1 MTLDHSVIIDIA
13 PKYCISD
20 SFVAYEG
27 YCISYKVF
35 LTTEV
40 DIIVIWILFTY
51 SIHFSSLIPKMSK
64 FNLAI
69 SCLTTS
75 NLPWFVDLT
84 SHVSMQY
91 CSLQHQASLSP
102 QGTSTTE
109 LVLLWPSHFLLS
121 GAVSSCPSLFPGSI
135 LNIFWP
141 WGSHLLVSYIFAFV
155 YCPWGSCGNN
165 TGVVCHS
172 LFQWPTVCQ
181 NTSIWPVHLGWSCTI
196 LLIASFSYAS
206 PFATTRLWSMKGITI
221 V

>member
-1 MTLDHSVIIDIA
+1 MTLDHSVIFDIA

-64 FNLAI
+64 FNLVI
-69 SCLTTS
+69 SCLTTTK
-75 NLPWFVDLT
+75 LPWFVDLM

-109 LVLLWPSHFLLS
+109 LVLLWPSHSLLS
-121 GAVSSCPSLFPGSI
+121 GAVSSCPSLFPSSI

-141 WGSHLLVSYIFAFV
+141 WGLIFYCHIFLPFYTVHGVLVEIILQWFPIPSSSGPHFV
-155 YCPWGSCGNN
+155 R
-165 TGVVCHS
+165 T
-172 LFQWPTVCQ
+172 LQ
-181 NTSIWPVHLGWSCTI
+181 
-196 LLIASFSYAS
+196 
-206 PFATTRLWSMKGITI
+206 
-221 V
+221 